1 MGRVFG
7 SLRLAVAMLAGAVLA
22 GCAQSPGTLEQ
33 WEGYEPRI
41 GSVGGNDRLSSEKA
55 LSPESATYM
64 DVLLRRARGAR
75 P

>member
-1 MGRVFG
+1 MGHVFG

-33 WEGYEPRI
+33 WGGYEPRI
-41 GSVGGNDRLSSEKA
+41 GRVGGSDRLSGEKTLFA
-55 LSPESATYM
+55 EPTSYM
-64 DVLLRRARGAR
+64 DVLLSNAQGAR